1 MRLRGHVT
9 VADAMLLTVVVCWGF
24 NVVVT
29 RYLLTHGMQPLV
41 YASLRYGLGAGV
53 CAAIVWVREGGI
65 GVPRSDWPLVGLAA
79 ACLWL
84 NQVVFNT
91 GLKLSTAATASLI
104 LGFVPIAT
112 GVIAW
117 LVGFER
123 QTRRFWIGAAVASGG
138 VALV

>member
-1 MRLRGHVT
+1 MRLRGSVT
-9 VADAMLLTVVVCWGF
+9 AADLMLITVVMCWGF

-29 RYLLTHGMQPLV
+29 RYLLTHGFQPLA
-41 YASLRYGLGAGV
+41 YASLRYGLGALV
-53 CAAIVWVREGGI
+53 CAVVVRVREGGI
-65 GVPRSDWPLVGLAA
+65 GVPRADWPLVGLAA

-104 LGFVPIAT
+104 LGFVPVAT

-117 LVGFER
+117 SVGFE
-123 QTRRFWIGAAVASGG
+123 
-138 VALV
+138 